1 LREEYGEAIRYC
13 EGGLEIRRD
22 LGNQRGI
29 AASLNFLGTVNS
41 TLNDQQQAQEFVL
54 ESLKIRKDLGDK
66 TAIAESLNNLGSITL
81 ELGKTDEG
89 YEHFREAFKIA
100 VEIGAI
106 PLSLEAL
113 LGLAEF
119 FLRGGEGE
127 KAVVVLSLVA
137 HHEASSQEIKS
148 KAQEIFQGLLEEA
161 RNRSLQAAWKRG
173 AEMGI
178 EEIDLD

>member
-1 LREEYGEAIRYC
+1 MTMLAY
-13 EGGLEIRRD
+13 L
-22 LGNQRGI
+22 
-29 AASLNFLGTVNS
+29 
-41 TLNDQQQAQEFVL
+41 L

-66 TAIAESLNNLGSITL
+66 TAIAESLNNLGSITHK
-81 ELGKTDEG
+81 LGQTDEA

-113 LGLAEF
+113 LGLTEF
-119 FLRGGEGE
+119 LLRGGEGE

-148 KAQEIFQGLLEEA
+148 KAQEIFQGLLEGA
-161 RNRSLQAAWKRG
+161 RDRSLQDSWTRG
-173 AEMGI
+173 VELRIGEVE
-178 EEIDLD
+178 EEIFPK

>member
-1 LREEYGEAIRYC
+1 MLAY
-13 EGGLEIRRD
+13 LH
-22 LGNQRGI
+22 
-29 AASLNFLGTVNS
+29 
-41 TLNDQQQAQEFVL
+41 

-66 TAIAESLNNLGSITL
+66 TAIAKSLNNLGSITHK
-81 ELGKTDEG
+81 LGQTDEA

-113 LGLAEF
+113 LGLTEF
-119 FLRGGEGE
+119 LLRGREGE

-148 KAQEIFQGLLEEA
+148 KAQEIYQNLSEESRDRSLLE
-161 RNRSLQAAWKRG
+161 AWKRG
-173 AEMGI
+173 DEMGI